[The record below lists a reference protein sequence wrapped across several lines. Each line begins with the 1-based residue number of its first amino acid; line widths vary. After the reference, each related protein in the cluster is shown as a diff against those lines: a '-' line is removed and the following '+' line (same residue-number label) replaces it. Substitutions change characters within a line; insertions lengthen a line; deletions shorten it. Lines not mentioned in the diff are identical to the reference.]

1 MGCQCCPNLFINSGL
16 NMKIVVQAILIY
28 ITFNC
33 VVERNELVASKIPRE
48 SFLEK
53 PRVLWNRVKKC
64 FLEHDGSKGIRSQE
78 CSRAFSTI
86 GKDEAEARGLWS
98 ALKALLSDKTEAE
111 AEKLFNQLDSTKG
124 LWSEFKQC
132 LMDQDQVQTRGIW
145 TSFKTCLRERDD
157 GASRGIWS
165 AMMALLKDKDE
176 AEVKQIVNAMVDL
189 SDQDISKALWTA
201 LSMLL
206 NKATEDEAKEIIEDM
221 VSIHKAQSRLFWSK
235 WKCGAGCIG
244 CPCQFNP
251 CSCSVGGCY
260 GCG

>member
-64 FLEHDGSKGIRSQE
+64 FLEHDDGSRGI
-78 CSRAFSTI
+78 
-86 GKDEAEARGLWS
+86 WS
-98 ALKALLSDKTEAE
+98 ALKALLSDKNEAE

-145 TSFKTCLRERDD
+145 NSFKTCLREKDD

-189 SDQDISKALWTA
+189 SDQNISKALWTA

-221 VSIHKAQSRLFWSK
+221 VSIHKAQSRGFWSK
-235 WKCGAGCIG
+235 WKCGAGCIV